1 MEKLLELEFADL
13 RERVYPLMMDPFQ
26 IQEKGQGQMVNG
38 ALAEGLVTIYAL
50 EESNDK
56 IRYITYQDLR
66 DWNVSHSVLHVI
78 AVKNLERR
86 TQGKRITKLDSEHGD
101 RPMFIWHL
109 EDGFDAARMLLPT
122 FIDDVAAAVSGR
134 LLIAAP
140 HRNLLIALGDS
151 DPNVVRV
158 VRRRV
163 SSEHHSADFPVSPF
177 VYLWTGERLERYTE
191 GGPE

>member
-13 RERVYPLMMDPFQ
+13 RDRVFPLMMDPFQ

-38 ALAEGLVTIYAL
+38 ALAEGLVTVYAV

-66 DWNVSHSVLHVI
+66 DWTISHSVLHVT

-86 TQGKRITKLDSEHGD
+86 TEGKRITKLDSEQGD
-101 RPMFIWHL
+101 RPMFVWHL

-122 FIDDVAAAVSGR
+122 FIDDAAEAVSGR

-140 HRNLLIALGDS
+140 HRNFLIALGDS
-151 DPNVVRV
+151 DPSLVKV

-177 VYLWTGERLERYTE
+177 IYLWNGERLERYKE
-191 GGPE
+191 GGRE